1 MLHYSLLEWFRTA
14 LAQELC
20 SNRAYAFELWL
31 KIFKKKKK
39 RLWFDINLKP
49 KVQEYFCALNEIIA
63 MSRSRRSHRGTWKKR
78 GRQTISAPLQGCGGK
93 KQPKVLSE
101 HNTNSF
107 KAPTQRLVQTRWNG
121 FKTLSTPCSDFDFRR
136 FVCFHKMT
144 APTSS
149 LSLNQS
155 LTSLQIRPSGRP
167 PTARRRRK
175 DEGKTPFLYQ
185 RLSAGWLFI
194 ECWFECFY
202 IMAISFV

>member
-1 MLHYSLLEWFRTA
+1 MKSL
-14 LAQELC
+14 Q
-20 SNRAYAFELWL
+20 
-31 KIFKKKKK
+31 
-39 RLWFDINLKP
+39 
-49 KVQEYFCALNEIIA
+49 
-63 MSRSRRSHRGTWKKR
+63 SHAGDDLIMEGTV
-78 GRQTISAPLQGCGGK
+78 RQTISAPFHRDGNKKK

-107 KAPTQRLVQTRWNG
+107 KAPTQRLVETRWNG
-121 FKTLSTPCSDFDFRR
+121 FKTLSTLCSDFDFRR

-155 LTSLQIRPSGRP
+155 LTSLQIRPSGWP

-185 RLSAGWLFI
+185 RLSAG
-194 ECWFECFY
+194 
-202 IMAISFV
+202 